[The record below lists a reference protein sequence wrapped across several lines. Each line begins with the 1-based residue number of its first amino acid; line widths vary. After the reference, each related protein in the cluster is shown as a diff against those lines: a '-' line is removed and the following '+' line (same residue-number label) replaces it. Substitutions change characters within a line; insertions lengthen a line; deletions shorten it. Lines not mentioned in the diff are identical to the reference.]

1 MHMQIACFLKSRVWT
16 SFVLSCATAI
26 LCCTS
31 GWADEPPGPSVSKS
45 LLAAIRKVSPKAT
58 ILQANQVDVKSC
70 APVPKSP
77 GLVRADLNGDGLEDI
92 AVLLKTRVA
101 EEITAWE
108 GKELREADFVF
119 VIFLNDGKGSYAART
134 VDKFSDFIPA
144 AVTLSISPPAKI
156 RPLGVKKDITL
167 TSPAIVLTFCEK
179 SAAAYTVVGNR
190 VKEIPLSD

>member
-77 GLVRADLNGDGLEDI
+77 GLVPADLNGDGLEDI
-92 AVLLKTRVA
+92 AVLLDRKSTR
-101 EEITAWE
+101 
-108 GKELREADFVF
+108 
-119 VIFLNDGKGSYAART
+119 LNSSHVSRSYAVFCLKKQKAT
-134 VDKFSDFIPA
+134 VSATSLLTQSP
-144 AVTLSISPPAKI
+144 ISSNPK
-156 RPLGVKKDITL
+156 TH
-167 TSPAIVLTFCEK
+167 S
-179 SAAAYTVVGNR
+179 SM
-190 VKEIPLSD
+190 S